1 MDKLKLYNLDAEK
14 NILASIF
21 SDSSVIDIISV
32 FLKKK
37 EDFFIHFMDLFFKLC
52 WIFLLKT

>member
-14 NILASIF
+14 NILSSIF

-32 FLKKK
+32 FLKKRR
-37 EDFFIHFMDLFFKLC
+37 LFLFAL
-52 WIFLLKT
+52 WIYFSSYVRSFC